1 MPPMGRTMKRIAIV
15 VAAGFVLVGCATSTL
30 QSKTFKSYRVG
41 ETKTAT
47 IGDAFL
53 TDQNGSV
60 STVREWVG
68 VLNSPD
74 GWRVS
79 QRASQDFVRKELL
92 YSGKSANTIKVSY
105 REFRGG
111 FAAPAFS
118 QNLEYDL
125 NESKTINFQ
134 KFTLEVLSA
143 TNQAITYKVVK
154 D

>member
-1 MPPMGRTMKRIAIV
+1 MKRIAIV
-15 VAAGFVLVGCATSTL
+15 AATGFVLVGCATTTL
-30 QSKTFKSYRVG
+30 QNKKFKSYKVG

-53 TDQNGSV
+53 TDQDGSI

-79 QRASQDFVRKELL
+79 ERASQDFVRKELL

-143 TNQAITYKVVK
+143 TNQTITYKVLK

>member
-1 MPPMGRTMKRIAIV
+1 MRITVIV
-15 VAAGFVLVGCATSTL
+15 GILLLTVSGCATSTL
-30 QSKTFKSYRVG
+30 QSKTFKSYTVG
-41 ETKTAT
+41 QTKTAT

-53 TDQNGSV
+53 GDQNGTV

-79 QRASQDFVRKELL
+79 QKASEDFVRKELL

-111 FAAPAFS
+111 YAAPAFS

-125 NESKTINFQ
+125 NESRTVNFQ
-134 KFTLEVLSA
+134 RFTLEVISA
-143 TNQAITYKVVK
+143 TNQAITYKVLK

>member
-1 MPPMGRTMKRIAIV
+1 MRTIV
-15 VAAGFVLVGCATSTL
+15 SIGALLLALSGCATSTL

-41 ETKTAT
+41 ETKVAT

-53 TDQNGSV
+53 TDQNGSIR
-60 STVREWVG
+60 TVREWVG
-68 VLNSPD
+68 IINSPD

-79 QRASQDFVRKELL
+79 QQASQDFVRKELL

-111 FAAPAFS
+111 YAAPAFS

-125 NESKTINFQ
+125 NESSTINFQ
-134 KFTLEVLSA
+134 RFTLQVISA
-143 TNQAITYKVVK
+143 TNQTITYKVIS

>member
-1 MPPMGRTMKRIAIV
+1 MKRIAT
-15 VAAGFVLVGCATSTL
+15 VAAAAILLAGCATSTL

-41 ETKTAT
+41 ETKTVT

-143 TNQAITYKVVK
+143 TNQAITYKVLK

>member
-1 MPPMGRTMKRIAIV
+1 MGITMKRIAIV
-15 VAAGFVLVGCATSTL
+15 AAAGFVLVGCATSTL

-143 TNQAITYKVVK
+143 TNQAITYRVVK

>member
-1 MPPMGRTMKRIAIV
+1 MRKIAIS
-15 VAAGFVLVGCATSTL
+15 GLLLLLLSGCATSTL
-30 QSKTFKSYRVG
+30 ESKTYKSYAVG
-41 ETKTAT
+41 QTKTAT

-53 TDQNGSV
+53 VDQNGSI
-60 STVREWVG
+60 STVKEWVG

-79 QRASQDFVRKELL
+79 QRASQDFIRKELL

-111 FAAPAFS
+111 YAAPAFS

-125 NESKTINFQ
+125 NESSTINFQ
-134 KFTLEVLSA
+134 RFTLQVLSA
-143 TNQAITYKVVK
+143 TNQTITYKVLK

>member
-1 MPPMGRTMKRIAIV
+1 
-15 VAAGFVLVGCATSTL
+15 
-30 QSKTFKSYRVG
+30 
-41 ETKTAT
+41 
-47 IGDAFL
+47 
-53 TDQNGSV
+53 
-60 STVREWVG
+60 

-79 QRASQDFVRKELL
+79 QRASQDFIRKELL

-105 REFRGG
+105 REFRRG

-125 NESKTINFQ
+125 NESNTVNFQ
-134 KFTLEVLSA
+134 RFTFEVISA

>member
-1 MPPMGRTMKRIAIV
+1 MKRITI
-15 VAAGFVLVGCATSTL
+15 VAATVLLLQGCATSTL
-30 QSKTFKSYRVG
+30 ESKTFKSYRVG
-41 ETKTAT
+41 ETKTVT

-53 TDQNGSV
+53 TDQNGSI

-79 QRASQDFVRKELL
+79 QKASQDFVKKELL
-92 YSGKSANTIKVSY
+92 YSGKSGNTIKISY

-143 TNQAITYKVVK
+143 TNQAITYKVLK

>member
-1 MPPMGRTMKRIAIV
+1 MRITVIV
-15 VAAGFVLVGCATSTL
+15 GILLLTVSGCATSTL
-30 QSKTFKSYRVG
+30 QSKTFKSYTVG
-41 ETKTAT
+41 QTKTAT

-53 TDQNGSV
+53 VDQNGTV

-79 QRASQDFVRKELL
+79 QKASEDFVRKELL
-92 YSGKSANTIKVSY
+92 YSGKSVNTIKVSY

-111 FAAPAFS
+111 YAAPVFS

-125 NESKTINFQ
+125 NESRTVNFQ
-134 KFTLEVLSA
+134 RFTLEVISA
-143 TNQAITYKVVK
+143 TNQAITYKVLK